1 MVLAGQGQDDKS
13 TNTILEWN
21 QLGINLGRMD
31 PRVAEIRERVA
42 TVLDDTKYRRNAVEM
57 SINFKRYDV
66 GRVFD
71 AVVQKEV
78 RKWRR
83 RAWKGA
89 IGWGRVVG
97 GLWQRRRTA
106 AEGAII
112 CKSFFFRLTSCFL
125 RLPHTALRRVQR
137 KVARPCR

>member
-78 RKWRR
+78 R
-83 RAWKGA
+83 
-89 IGWGRVVG
+89 
-97 GLWQRRRTA
+97 
-106 AEGAII
+106 
-112 CKSFFFRLTSCFL
+112 
-125 RLPHTALRRVQR
+125 
-137 KVARPCR
+137 